1 MSAVLL
7 TEPEIQQVLE
17 QVKTAFPNFTD
28 WEYNNEKNGEYFGFS
43 VWGEYVIDFEELA
56 MPRQF
61 FLTLDT
67 DHEDKWQG
75 CLTIG
80 QHSYLWSSA
89 DVGDAHLVNTEP
101 CKTLKEAFV
110 FDVAVRGSVSE
121 REGIAALKTKITEL
135 FQAFS

>member
-1 MSAVLL
+1 MCSTMVLL

-17 QVKTAFPNFTD
+17 QVQAAFPNLTE

-43 VWGEYVIDFEELA
+43 VWGHFVNNPEEL
-56 MPRQF
+56 MPRRF
-61 FLTLDT
+61 FITLDT
-67 DHEDKWQG
+67 NHEDKWEG

-101 CKTLKEAFV
+101 CETLQEA
-110 FDVAVRGSVSE
+110 
-121 REGIAALKTKITEL
+121 IAALKAKIAEL